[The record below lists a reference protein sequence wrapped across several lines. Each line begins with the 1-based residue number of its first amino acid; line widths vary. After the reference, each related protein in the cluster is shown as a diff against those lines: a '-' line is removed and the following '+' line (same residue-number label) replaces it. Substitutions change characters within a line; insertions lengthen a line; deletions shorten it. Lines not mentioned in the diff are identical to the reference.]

1 MAAKEA
7 MCKKNMGGLL
17 LLLLLVLLP
26 LWCCVFPTP
35 RSRGV
40 FVFGAGPRRA
50 SLRAH
55 PPPTHPPS
63 PLFFPKTKRK
73 KNAHPVAAD
82 INQIPYPTQTAC
94 CNEAPG
100 CSNSGGPGARTC
112 WAPDFAAKKC
122 VMWRLDD
129 PNAKCD
135 TGLKHGFQLQRIC
148 ETESFGAGNA
158 VQNKMAPVAADKT
171 AVAPA
176 VVNNKMA
183 VATDDKKAKATFDVK
198 ADMDLT
204 GGSADIAAKS
214 GSAFTQ
220 VCNGRQAVAAACAKT
235 KGCVGFVMESK
246 DVNNNAGCGYLKKAG
261 GSMVSRRGWT
271 VFVRIN

>member
-1 MAAKEA
+1 M
-7 MCKKNMGGLL
+7 
-17 LLLLLVLLP
+17 
-26 LWCCVFPTP
+26 T
-35 RSRGV
+35 
-40 FVFGAGPRRA
+40 
-50 SLRAH
+50 
-55 PPPTHPPS
+55 T
-63 PLFFPKTKRK
+63 
-73 KNAHPVAAD
+73 D

-112 WAPDFAAKKC
+112 WAPDFAAKRC
-122 VMWRLDD
+122 VQWKLDD

-135 TGLKHGFQLQRIC
+135 TGLKYGFQYQRIC
-148 ETESFGAGNA
+148 ETESFGAGGA
-158 VQNKMAPVAADKT
+158 IQNRMAPVAADKMAPA
-171 AVAPA
+171 AVATDKMAVVAVGA

-183 VATDDKKAKATFDVK
+183 VPTEDKKAKITYEVK

-214 GSAFTQ
+214 GAAYTQ
-220 VCNGRQAVAAACAKT
+220 VCNGRAAVASACAKT
-235 KGCVGFVMESK
+235 KGCIGFVMESK

-271 VFVRIN
+271 VFVRVN